1 MFAAKTN
8 NEYHL
13 HLSNSTWTLLVHVGL
28 KSFSGIIC
36 KSVTDIA
43 LWSKKLGDYL
53 WKQTGHV
60 LISCS

>member
-28 KSFSGIIC
+28 KSFSGIIR

-43 LWSKKLGDYL
+43 L
-53 WKQTGHV
+53 
-60 LISCS
+60 